1 MEVDLKLRSPATR
14 SEVFFSLCTGT
25 KSSLISLVYTP
36 KPPTVFCMTSGKR
49 NNSEKFWS
57 QLNKNWLRKSQFQFL
72 QSCYEHR
79 HSSTAT
85 VHSLKQPKKHTPGF
99 LLLLLFFVKRKNN
112 KVIYLHSIPAKIT
125 QKIMCMILSMNYNH
139 TKFEVKNW
147 TKNWQRYAT
156 MSFNSDAAGHYS
168 TGMDRQSFITQSFK
182 VIKYLKI
189 FQHHYEGL
197 VNGQPNAAHFS
208 DLHFHPCQSNNMHSA
223 EMQLWTNVDLDLK
236 ILPCPWFDH
245 KLNKRREKKKRH
257 KKNQPFWESRLRLA
271 TLCGLAECCSALWA
285 EEACAVLSPLSP
297 DNLLRMA
304 CSCLP
309 AALADTMPPST
320 PIHEDGN
327 QGKILWHV
335 NS

>member
-1 MEVDLKLRSPATR
+1 MEVDLKLTSPATR

-36 KPPTVFCMTSGKR
+36 KLPTVFCMIFSGKH

-57 QLNKNWLRKSQFQFL
+57 QLNKNWLRKSQFQFH

-85 VHSLKQPKKHTPGF
+85 VQSLKQPKKHTPGF

-139 TKFEVKNW
+139 TKFAVKNW

-168 TGMDRQSFITQSFK
+168 TGMDRQSSLRTSLRKALKLLNTWKYSSIIMKVWLMDSLTLLISLTCIFIHASQITCTVQK
-182 VIKYLKI
+182 
-189 FQHHYEGL
+189 
-197 VNGQPNAAHFS
+197 
-208 DLHFHPCQSNNMHSA
+208 
-223 EMQLWTNVDLDLK
+223 
-236 ILPCPWFDH
+236 
-245 KLNKRREKKKRH
+245 
-257 KKNQPFWESRLRLA
+257 
-271 TLCGLAECCSALWA
+271 
-285 EEACAVLSPLSP
+285 
-297 DNLLRMA
+297 
-304 CSCLP
+304 CSCGQ
-309 AALADTMPPST
+309 M
-320 PIHEDGN
+320 
-327 QGKILWHV
+327 
-335 NS
+335 